1 MNEVDDIV
9 QTQGAPRFIVPAHIR
24 MWLAIMGFIIGVS
37 TGIFGLGSTEEMLG
51 IVLNLPQT
59 IFAVILAG
67 VFGSLVVSVVAPG
80 IVRALMAM
88 GRWMEGRLANVPLSD
103 ILVGVVGLIFGL
115 IIANLLGAAFS
126 GVPVIGGIV
135 ATAAAIIFGYLG
147 WIVAVNKKPDLVSW
161 GKAVRSSAD
170 IFSTRSSDAD
180 DASESFIGVPKV
192 VDSSALIDG
201 RIADVCRSGFL
212 DGPLV
217 IPQFV
222 LEEVQH
228 IADSSDAIR
237 RSRGRRGL
245 DILNTIQKDLDVE
258 VVIHRPEK
266 LIDSEVDAQ
275 LLQVARDL
283 GGKIVTNDYNLN
295 KVAVLQGVSV
305 LNINDLAN
313 ALKPMVIPGEEM
325 AIRLIKEG
333 KEPGQGVGYLDDGTM
348 VVVDHGRSH
357 IGEEISVAVTSVL
370 QTSAGRMIFA
380 RPHDLANAAP

>member
-1 MNEVDDIV
+1 MNELLNKE
-9 QTQGAPRFIVPAHIR
+9 GNSRFVVPGHIR
-24 MWLAIMGFIIGVS
+24 MWLAVLGFLFGLATS
-37 TGIFGLGSTEEMLG
+37 FFGLGTAEEVLG
-51 IVLNLPQT
+51 ISLSLT
-59 IFAVILAG
+59 HAIFAVTLGG
-67 VFGSLVVSVVAPG
+67 VLGSIALSVVAPAV
-80 IVRALMAM
+80 VRGVMAL
-88 GRWMEGRLANVPLSD
+88 GRGMERRLTHVPLSD
-103 ILVGVVGLIFGL
+103 ILVGTVGLIFGL
-115 IIANLLGAAFS
+115 IIANLLGSAFS
-126 GVPVIGGIV
+126 GVPVIGGV
-135 ATAAAIIFGYLG
+135 AATVAAVIFGYLG

-161 GKAVRSSAD
+161 GRAIRSSVDA
-170 IFSTRSSDAD
+170 FSARGSAED
-180 DASESFIGVPKV
+180 DESASMTGIPKV
-192 VDSSALIDG
+192 IDSSAVIDG

-258 VVIHRPEK
+258 VVIYRPEK
-266 LIDSEVDAQ
+266 LADGEVDAQ

-313 ALKPMVIPGEEM
+313 ALKPMVIPGEQM
-325 AIRLIKEG
+325 TISLIKEG

-348 VVVDHGRSH
+348 VVVDHGRPH
-357 IGEEISVAVTSVL
+357 IGEEISVSVTSVL

-380 RPHDLANAAP
+380 RPQDLANAAP

>member
-1 MNEVDDIV
+1 MDEIDELVERK
-9 QTQGAPRFIVPAHIR
+9 GAPVFIVPAQIR
-24 MWLAIMGFIIGVS
+24 MWLAIMGFIIGVV
-37 TGIFGLGSTEEMLG
+37 TGFFGLGSTEELLG
-51 IVLNLPQT
+51 MVLHLPQA

-67 VFGSLVVSVVAPG
+67 ILGTLVLSVVAPG
-80 IVRALMAM
+80 IVRGIMAM
-88 GRWMEGRLANVPLSD
+88 GRWMERRLANVPLSD

-115 IIANLLGAAFS
+115 IIANLLGAALS

-147 WIVAVNKKPDLVSW
+147 WVVAVNKKPDLVSW
-161 GKAVRSSAD
+161 GKAVRSSTD
-170 IFSTRSSDAD
+170 IFTTRGSDDD
-180 DASESFIGVPKV
+180 DASEAFSGVPKV
-192 VDSSALIDG
+192 VDSSAIIDG

-258 VVIHRPEK
+258 VVIYRPET

-357 IGEEISVAVTSVL
+357 IGEEI
-370 QTSAGRMIFA
+370 
-380 RPHDLANAAP
+380 

>member
-9 QTQGAPRFIVPAHIR
+9 QTQSAPCFIVPAHIR

-37 TGIFGLGSTEEMLG
+37 TGFFGLGSTEEILG
-51 IVLNLPQT
+51 IVLNLPQA

-80 IVRALMAM
+80 IVRAIMAM
-88 GRWMEGRLANVPLSD
+88 GRWMERRLANVPLSD

-170 IFSTRSSDAD
+170 IFNARSSDDD
-180 DASESFIGVPKV
+180 DASESFTGVPKV
-192 VDSSALIDG
+192 LDSSTIIDG

-245 DILNTIQKDLDVE
+245 DILNAIQKDLDVE